1 VDFDYVWFV
10 PSGAVKED
18 LRQGTLVS
26 LPVPSTGAG
35 EPIGVLTRV
44 DTPLSPAA
52 QTLLNAIRKSM
63 PV

>member
-1 VDFDYVWFV
+1 V